1 MCQVISVVIYGKVYN
16 IQCDVSYL
24 TNDPSNQSL
33 IFLCLITTSRVVT
46 RVRRCPQPSA
56 ILYLYLRKM
65 HAIQP
70 LETQVKREREAIHS
84 GQFMVS
90 TFEAEEQDD
99 EDEVAVPIPEESEDN
114 SSIVPVKQFINQDFN
129 NRNQQQQLSI
139 DTSLAKLFQCMSLAY
154 RQKLTSPKWNR
165 FRGIRLRWKDKIRL
179 NNVIW
184 RCWHL
189 QFIKKENTLICQF
202 ASPLDVDTHNKPEAV
217 VLEGKYWKRKLAA
230 VTAEYKKWRMFYR
243 NHALGQSVKDDVEM
257 LSDVDLLTWN
267 SQSSENMHMMVD
279 EDYMGLMSD
288 TLFSTIT
295 NQPFVFPDSREIA
308 KAGLADFIQ
317 PSLGPLQPNLDDYMD
332 TFEPLQEFMTC
343 KLPTVPEEQAQNA
356 AWNYSELDLISSGS
370 NLQVNALQNATP
382 VVSQYQ
388 QAMNLQQ
395 MPLEKIENRSSSEQN
410 LYNSMMQPAV
420 NQFVPQQVQPP
431 SYHSSVISKNAKSH
445 KNVSPTH
452 VKINQASVYTKSPSI
467 YSSYS
472 EQNMQNTMCLNERIQ
487 NEFSTAVPLQE
498 HIQQQQLQQQQ
509 QQQIVSQQ
517 QQQIVS
523 QQQQQQMVSQQQ
535 TQIVSS
541 QQQLVTQQQDLQQF
555 KLTHQSPDQRPSAGY
570 KFTTPAVPNIKFTS
584 QVPRM
589 MHPIHS
595 AHSQYNTSHSF
606 PKEEKPEVRMRGA
619 HRGRQRS
626 RSNTREPIRRPP
638 LISAVSDPSLLTQ
651 LLTGSGDNES
661 GYSRSQALIS
671 AHDQISKQVRI
682 KEESS
687 PIPILP
693 QPPPAPTTLIITTPV
708 TINAI
713 QSSPSDPLLLN
724 SFSSSNSP
732 VLDGSQSVNSP
743 TSSQGSMGS
752 PNRDNPHRDQRRV
765 GHIHAEQK
773 RRYNIKN
780 GFDMIH
786 SLIPHLNQNP
796 NAKLSK
802 AAMLQKGAEYIRQL
816 RSERNQLNEEMEC
829 LRQQIETLNTS
840 ISNCQSMLPA
850 TGAPVSRRRDSK
862 MQEMFD
868 DYVRKRTMENW
879 KYWIFSLLF
888 RPLLDSFNN
897 FVSTSSLDDLYRST
911 ILWIEQHCTLVDLRP
926 VVLNSLKYLS
936 TKTEILTEPEKL
948 PDEVRQMVLSKNP
961 Q

>member
-33 IFLCLITTSRVVT
+33 IFLYLITTSRVVA
-46 RVRRCPQPSA
+46 RVRRCPQPSP
-56 ILYLYLRKM
+56 ILCSRYLRKM
-65 HAIQP
+65 QAVQ
-70 LETQVKREREAIHS
+70 REREAIHS

-99 EDEVAVPIPEESEDN
+99 EDEVAVPIPEGAEADTT
-114 SSIVPVKQFINQDFN
+114 IVPVKHSLRDINKN
-129 NRNQQQQLSI
+129 HQQQLSI
-139 DTSLAKLFQCMSLAY
+139 DTSLSKLFQCMSLAY

-189 QFIKKENTLICQF
+189 QFIKKANTLICQF

-230 VTAEYKKWRMFYR
+230 VTAEYKKWRLFYR
-243 NHALGQSVKDDVEM
+243 NHALGHSSRDDVEM
-257 LSDVDLLTWN
+257 LSDVDLLTCY
-267 SQSSENMHMMVD
+267 SQSTENVHMMVD

-295 NQPFVFPDSREIA
+295 NVPFVFPDSREIA
-308 KAGLADFIQ
+308 RAGLADFIQ

-343 KLPTVPEEQAQNA
+343 KLPTVPEEQTQNTTT
-356 AWNYSELDLISSGS
+356 WSYPELDLMQSSP
-370 NLQVNALQNATP
+370 NLQMNTVQNQP
-382 VVSQYQ
+382 QVISQYQ
-388 QAMNLQQ
+388 QIPIEKPLQQ
-395 MPLEKIENRSSSEQN
+395 ESQPTSEATI
-410 LYNSMMQPAV
+410 YNSMV
-420 NQFVPQQVQPP
+420 NQYVPPQVQPT
-431 SYHSSVISKNAKSH
+431 YHSSVISKNAKSH
-445 KNVSPTH
+445 KNASPTH
-452 VKINQASVYTKSPSI
+452 VKLNQSHLHANIYNKPVSNVYTSFP
-467 YSSYS
+467 
-472 EQNMQNTMCLNERIQ
+472 EQNLQQNNAMCLNERIQ
-487 NEFSTAVPLQE
+487 MPLQDPLQQQTLQRQQQQI
-498 HIQQQQLQQQQ
+498 IQQQQPE
-509 QQQIVSQQ
+509 I
-517 QQQIVS
+517 
-523 QQQQQQMVSQQQ
+523 
-535 TQIVSS
+535 
-541 QQQLVTQQQDLQQF
+541 QQF
-555 KLTHQSPDQRPSAGY
+555 KLPQQSPEQRQPPGY
-570 KFTTPAVPNIKFTS
+570 KFTAPAVPNIKFTS
-584 QVPRM
+584 Q
-589 MHPIHS
+589 
-595 AHSQYNTSHSF
+595 
-606 PKEEKPEVRMRGA
+606 KEEKPETRMRGA
-619 HRGRQRS
+619 PRGRQRS
-626 RSNTREPIRRPP
+626 RSNTREPVRRPP

-651 LLTGSGDNES
+651 LLTNNTDDIFA
-661 GYSRSQALIS
+661 RSQSLIS
-671 AHDQISKQVRI
+671 AHDQVRI
-682 KEESS
+682 KEEHS

-693 QPPPAPTTLIITTPV
+693 QPPPTPSTLIITTPV
-708 TINAI
+708 NIVQT
-713 QSSPSDPLLLN
+713 QSTDPLMLN
-724 SFSSSNSP
+724 SSFSSSNSP
-732 VLDGSQSVNSP
+732 VLDGSQNINSP

-936 TKTEILTEPEKL
+936 TKTEILSEPEKL
-948 PDEVRQMVLSKNP
+948 PDEVRQMVLSKNS

>member
-1 MCQVISVVIYGKVYN
+1 
-16 IQCDVSYL
+16 
-24 TNDPSNQSL
+24 
-33 IFLCLITTSRVVT
+33 
-46 RVRRCPQPSA
+46 
-56 ILYLYLRKM
+56 M
-65 HAIQP
+65 HAVQT

-99 EDEVAVPIPEESEDN
+99 EDEVAVPIPEVADAN
-114 SSIVPVKQFINQDFN
+114 STIVPVKQFTHGSNIDVN
-129 NRNQQQQLSI
+129 NRNHQQQLSI

-267 SQSSENMHMMVD
+267 SQSSENMHMLVD

-343 KLPTVPEEQAQNA
+343 KLPTVPEEQTSNTT
-356 AWNYSELDLISSGS
+356 WNYSELDLMPSGS
-370 NLQVNALQNATP
+370 NLQMNTIQNTA
-382 VVSQYQ
+382 QYQ
-388 QAMNLQQ
+388 QGVSISQ
-395 MPLEKIENRSSSEQN
+395 MPSEKSIQQETRSSSSEQN
-410 LYNSMMQPAV
+410 LYNTMIQPV
-420 NQFVPQQVQPP
+420 VSQYVPQQVQPP
-431 SYHSSVISKNAKSH
+431 SYHSPVISKNAKCH
-445 KNVSPTH
+445 KNMSPTH
-452 VKINQASVYTKSPSI
+452 VKLSQGHVHASMYAKSVNNMYT
-467 YSSYS
+467 SYT
-472 EQNMQNTMCLNERIQ
+472 EQTMQTSNMCLNDRI
-487 NEFSTAVPLQE
+487 SIPLQE
-498 HIQQQQLQQQQ
+498 HIQQQQQQQLQQLQQQQLQQQPQQQQ
-509 QQQIVSQQ
+509 QQQIISQQ
-517 QQQIVS
+517 QQQIVP
-523 QQQQQQMVSQQQ
+523 
-535 TQIVSS
+535 
-541 QQQLVTQQQDLQQF
+541 QQQDLQQF
-555 KLTHQSPDQRPSAGY
+555 KLSHQSPDQRQSTGY
-570 KFTTPAVPNIKFTS
+570 KFTPPAVPNLKFTS

-606 PKEEKPEVRMRGA
+606 SKEDKTETRARSSP
-619 HRGRQRS
+619 RGRQRS
-626 RSNTREPIRRPP
+626 RSNTREPVRRPP
-638 LISAVSDPSLLTQ
+638 LMSAVSDPSLLTQ
-651 LLTGSGDNES
+651 LLTNTDNENMFGRNQGAVS
-661 GYSRSQALIS
+661 S
-671 AHDQISKQVRI
+671 HDQLSKQVRI

-693 QPPPAPTTLIITTPV
+693 QPSPAPTALIITTPV
-708 TINAI
+708 NINAV
-713 QSSPSDPLLLN
+713 QSPSDSLLLN

-732 VLDGSQSVNSP
+732 VLDSSQNVNSP

-752 PNRDNPHRDQRRV
+752 PNRDTPHRDQRRV

-868 DYVRKRTMENW
+868 EYVKKRTMENW

-888 RPLLDSFNN
+888 RPLLESFNN
-897 FVSTSSLDDLYRST
+897 FVSTSSLEDLYRST

-948 PDEVRQMVLSKNP
+948 PDEVRHMVLSKNP

>member
-1 MCQVISVVIYGKVYN
+1 MCQVISVVIYGKVYK

-24 TNDPSNQSL
+24 TDDPSNQSL
-33 IFLCLITTSRVVT
+33 IFLYLITTSRVVA
-46 RVRRCPQPSA
+46 RVHRCPQPSP
-56 ILYLYLRKM
+56 ILCSRYLRKM
-65 HAIQP
+65 QAVQP

-99 EDEVAVPIPEESEDN
+99 EDEVAVPIPEVAETAT
-114 SSIVPVKQFINQDFN
+114 SIVPVKQFHGSRDINKN
-129 NRNQQQQLSI
+129 HQQQLSI
-139 DTSLAKLFQCMSLAY
+139 DTSLSKLFQCMSLAY

-165 FRGIRLRWKDKIRL
+165 FRGIRLTWKDKIRL

-189 QFIKKENTLICQF
+189 QFIKKANTLICQF

-230 VTAEYKKWRMFYR
+230 VTAEYKKWRLFYR
-243 NHALGQSVKDDVEM
+243 NHALGHSSRDDVEM
-257 LSDVDLLTWN
+257 LSDVDLLTCY
-267 SQSSENMHMMVD
+267 SQSTENMHMMVD

-295 NQPFVFPDSREIA
+295 NVPFVFPDSREIA

-332 TFEPLQEFMTC
+332 TFEPLQEFMSC
-343 KLPTVPEEQAQNA
+343 KLPTVPEEQTQNTT
-356 AWNYSELDLISSGS
+356 WNYSELDLMQSSS
-370 NLQVNALQNATP
+370 NLQMNTVHNP
-382 VVSQYQ
+382 PQYQ
-388 QAMNLQQ
+388 QNLSVSQMPIEKPLQQ
-395 MPLEKIENRSSSEQN
+395 ESPVTSEATI
-410 LYNSMMQPAV
+410 YNSMI
-420 NQFVPQQVQPP
+420 NQYVPQVQTT
-431 SYHSSVISKNAKSH
+431 YHSSVISKNTKSH
-445 KNVSPTH
+445 KNASPTH
-452 VKINQASVYTKSPSI
+452 VKLNQSHLHTNIYNKSVSNVYTSFP
-467 YSSYS
+467 
-472 EQNMQNTMCLNERIQ
+472 EQNLQQNNTMCLNERIQ
-487 NEFSTAVPLQE
+487 MPLQDP
-498 HIQQQQLQQQQ
+498 LQQQTLQRQ
-509 QQQIVSQQ
+509 QQQIIQQ
-517 QQQIVS
+517 QAQQPEI
-523 QQQQQQMVSQQQ
+523 
-535 TQIVSS
+535 
-541 QQQLVTQQQDLQQF
+541 QQF
-555 KLTHQSPDQRPSAGY
+555 KLPQQSPEQRQSPGY

-584 QVPRM
+584 Q
-589 MHPIHS
+589 
-595 AHSQYNTSHSF
+595 
-606 PKEEKPEVRMRGA
+606 KEEKSETRMRGA
-619 HRGRQRS
+619 PRGRQRS

-651 LLTGSGDNES
+651 LLTNSTDNDIFA
-661 GYSRSQALIS
+661 RSQSLIS
-671 AHDQISKQVRI
+671 AHDQVRI
-682 KEESS
+682 KEENS

-693 QPPPAPTTLIITTPV
+693 QPPPVSSTLIITTPV
-708 TINAI
+708 NIV
-713 QSSPSDPLLLN
+713 QSPSTDPLMLN
-724 SFSSSNSP
+724 SSFSSSNSP
-732 VLDGSQSVNSP
+732 VLDGSQNINSP

-868 DYVRKRTMENW
+868 EYVRKRTMENW

-888 RPLLDSFNN
+888 RPLLDSFNS

-936 TKTEILTEPEKL
+936 TKTEILSEPEKL
-948 PDEVRQMVLSKNP
+948 PEEVRQMVLSKNA